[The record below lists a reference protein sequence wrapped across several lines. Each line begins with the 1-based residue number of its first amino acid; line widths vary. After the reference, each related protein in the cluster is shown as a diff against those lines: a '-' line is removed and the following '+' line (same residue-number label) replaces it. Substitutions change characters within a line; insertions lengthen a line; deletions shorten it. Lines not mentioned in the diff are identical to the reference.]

1 MQAHDLTIKRHGGVS
16 GIRDEGAIRG
26 AIARPVNI
34 ALYEGEVTVG
44 RLAAAVC
51 VGIAKAHGFTDG
63 NKRAALFALAM
74 QLLILGYRLD
84 ATQKDMRDV
93 IWSVADADCPLFR
106 VLFNHNPAC
115 RAGPRIGA
123 GRPVRVSTAGR

>member
-1 MQAHDLTIKRHGGVS
+1 MKPISFDALVQAHNLTIKRHGGVP

-26 AIARPVNI
+26 AIGRPVNI
-34 ALYEGEVTVG
+34 ALYENGATAG

-74 QLLILGYRLD
+74 QILVLGFRLD
-84 ATQKDMRDV
+84 ASQKETRDV
-93 IWSVADADCPLFR
+93 IWAVADGRMGEAELADWVDAHLLP
-106 VLFNHNPAC
+106 
-115 RAGPRIGA
+115 A
-123 GRPVRVSTAGR
+123 GR

>member
-1 MQAHDLTIKRHGGVS
+1 MKPISFDALVQAHDLTIKRHGGLP

-34 ALYEGEVTVG
+34 ALYEDGVTIG
-44 RLAAAVC
+44 RLAAVVC

-74 QLLILGYRLD
+74 QLGILGYRLD
-84 ATQKDMRDV
+84 ASQRDVLDV
-93 IWSVADADCPLFR
+93 IWFVADGKMGEAELARWVDDHLLPS
-106 VLFNHNPAC
+106 
-115 RAGPRIGA
+115 GA
-123 GRPVRVSTAGR
+123 

>member
-1 MQAHDLTIKRHGGVS
+1 MKPISFDALVQAAHNLTIKRHGGVS

-26 AIARPVNI
+26 AIGRPVNI
-34 ALYEGEVTVG
+34 ALYEDDATAG

-74 QLLILGYRLD
+74 QLLVLGFRLD
-84 ATQKDMRDV
+84 ASQKETRDV
-93 IWSVADADCPLFR
+93 IWAVADGQMGEAELADWVDTHLLP
-106 VLFNHNPAC
+106 
-115 RAGPRIGA
+115 A
-123 GRPVRVSTAGR
+123 GR

>member
-1 MQAHDLTIKRHGGVS
+1 MKPISFDALVQAHDLTIERHGGVS

-34 ALYEGEVTVG
+34 MLYEDAASTG

-74 QLLILGYRLD
+74 QLLILGFRLD
-84 ATQKDMRDV
+84 ASQKDTRDV
-93 IWSVADADCPLFR
+93 IWAVAEGQMGETELADWVDAHL
-106 VLFNHNPAC
+106 LPA
-115 RAGPRIGA
+115 GD
-123 GRPVRVSTAGR
+123 